1 MNHRVMPLCVPVAP
15 AQVEGGS
22 ELRSADK
29 TPLGAVES
37 GGEGAELPKV
47 WVLSAGTTEA
57 TFMLCVSLAHTP
69 ALWHFRQPYTLGF
82 FQASS
87 SVRVHGDIWGCDQQ
101 MHAAQ
106 SEGGKKSSWLVC
118 WFPSHVMSQ
127 RAELGWVPVCRQGG
141 GICLSW
147 PQRGGRP
154 ADKHR
159 GWEDRILPA
168 VGEQVEVHTTTHRHA
183 RVSP

>member
-1 MNHRVMPLCVPVAP
+1 M
-15 AQVEGGS
+15 
-22 ELRSADK
+22 LRSADK

-37 GGEGAELPKV
+37 GGEGGESPKV

-106 SEGGKKSSWLVC
+106 SEGGKKVLGLLV
-118 WFPSHVMSQ
+118 PQPRDEPKS
-127 RAELGWVPVCRQGG
+127 RTGLGASV
-141 GICLSW
+141 SA
-147 PQRGGRP
+147 GRWHLLIVAP
-154 ADKHR
+154 E
-159 GWEDRILPA
+159 GWEASR
-168 VGEQVEVHTTTHRHA
+168 
-183 RVSP
+183 